1 MLHTFTSWVQSKSM
15 TIQTHSLYYLW
26 LLCFIF
32 LGSAMTSCSSDDEI
46 TQEAPAETYI
56 TQAKT
61 ALNGDIVLSTKAT
74 MSGVDKTHLESG
86 CPTKFNFKWNDDGT
100 MTLSLV
106 DFTVGSMPFAVTF
119 KCKTKFMNLNSWEKD
134 EYRGN
139 GWIKFQGKD
148 GNVTT
153 IGEDA
158 ADNQKGS
165 GASVDGYFN
174 ANTDEIEFIINYN
187 LMNVRTE
194 TFKQVIDK
202 NRINNFDEEFAQYER
217 DLIQWKKDH
226 GQG

>member
-1 MLHTFTSWVQSKSM
+1 
-15 TIQTHSLYYLW
+15 
-26 LLCFIF
+26 
-32 LGSAMTSCSSDDEI
+32 
-46 TQEAPAETYI
+46 
-56 TQAKT
+56 
-61 ALNGDIVLSTKAT
+61 
-74 MSGVDKTHLESG
+74 
-86 CPTKFNFKWNDDGT
+86 
-100 MTLSLV
+100 
-106 DFTVGSMPFAVTF
+106 
-119 KCKTKFMNLNSWEKD
+119 MNLNSWEKD

-165 GASVDGYFN
+165 GASVDVYFN

-194 TFKQVIDK
+194 TFKPVIDK